1 MSDEV
6 KAKRTKGGRPRIYN
20 SSQKRPTMAF
30 RIRGDLHKDLIASAA
45 DRERSLSEE
54 IERRLTDSFDA
65 EALEAM
71 LRRVVRQEVERA
83 LDMPIT
89 PGPVTIAAMEQA
101 RSGKGMQRFETVDA
115 LMADLHA
122 DDALAVM
129 ADAQH

>member
-6 KAKRTKGGRPRIYN
+6 KRKSGRKPKIAGEMKVRSITTRLRDSVVPKLEAAAAN
-20 SSQKRPTMAF
+20 
-30 RIRGDLHKDLIASAA
+30 RGH
-45 DRERSLSEE
+45 SLSEE
-54 IERRLTDSFDA
+54 IERRVAASFDA
-65 EALEAM
+65 EALETM

-101 RSGKGMQRFETVDA
+101 RSGEGMQRFETVDA

-122 DDALAVM
+122 DDALVVM